1 MIAPFF
7 SDYMHIVFGL
17 FPHEAKRRK
26 IEERKYF
33 RKSRFDGNSR
43 PSAHFKFLFLSGE
56 VLFETKKVTRAR
68 WIDVNSAGA
77 IFACDTSRSKH
88 LCMSEQFEHGAFK
101 GRVFFYC
108 WGSFFLKLDFHICLS
123 SLMQVIHYRLGGVL
137 LSTTCGYSTST
148 TTNPSWVPSF
158 HFHSSFTPLT
168 HREEL

>member
-1 MIAPFF
+1 MSTQGPNDCSLFLWLHAHCFWPF
-7 SDYMHIVFGL
+7 STRSQ
-17 FPHEAKRRK
+17 EKEKRK
-26 IEERKYF
+26 KRKYF

-101 GRVFFYC
+101 KGGFFLYC
-108 WGSFFLKLDFHICLS
+108 WGSFFSQARFSYLFVLIDAGHPLQTRR
-123 SLMQVIHYRLGGVL
+123 SLTLNNM
-137 LSTTCGYSTST
+137 
-148 TTNPSWVPSF
+148 WVQYINNNQSF
-158 HFHSSFTPLT
+158 MGAKFPFS
-168 HREEL
+168 

>member
-1 MIAPFF
+1 M
-7 SDYMHIVFGL
+7 
-17 FPHEAKRRK
+17 
-26 IEERKYF
+26 
-33 RKSRFDGNSR
+33 
-43 PSAHFKFLFLSGE
+43 
-56 VLFETKKVTRAR
+56 TRAR

-158 HFHSSFTPLT
+158 HFHSSLTKSLEQVFPLT
-168 HREEL
+168 LLEERLTSLHEYLICAKMSPTHLFVHLL